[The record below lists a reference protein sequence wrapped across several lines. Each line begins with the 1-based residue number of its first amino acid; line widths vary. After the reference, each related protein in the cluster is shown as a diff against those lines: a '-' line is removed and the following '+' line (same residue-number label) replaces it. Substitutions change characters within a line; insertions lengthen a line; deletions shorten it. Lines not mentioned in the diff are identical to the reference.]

1 MKGCDGIILRKS
13 LTKLF
18 VSMVKELVKQFFI
31 HLRSEGVVFLFENLL
46 SNEYKRDP
54 FVVVNK
60 KLKKNNKKKSSKLLR
75 CIQY

>member
-18 VSMVKELVKQFFI
+18 LSMVKELVKQFFI
-31 HLRSEGVVFLFENLL
+31 HLRFEGV
-46 SNEYKRDP
+46 EYKGDS

-60 KLKKNNKKKSSKLLR
+60 KFKKE
-75 CIQY
+75 

>member
-1 MKGCDGIILRKS
+1 MKECDGIILRKS

-31 HLRSEGVVFLFENLL
+31 HLRLDGVVFLFEN
-46 SNEYKRDP
+46 EYKGVS

-60 KLKKNNKKKSSKLLR
+60 KFKKKKNE
-75 CIQY
+75 Q

>member
-18 VSMVKELVKQFFI
+18 LSMVKELVKQFFI
-31 HLRSEGVVFLFENLL
+31 HLRFEGVVFLFENVL
-46 SNEYKRDP
+46 SNEYKGDS

-60 KLKKNNKKKSSKLLR
+60 KFKKE
-75 CIQY
+75 